1 MEAADPREPG
11 TVWSIGF
18 VAPLS
23 SGEAVVAV
31 PMLEAVRRGAASA
44 AGAARRCGATVQVLA
59 LDDQRDPERAAG
71 LVGRLAADPSVI
83 GVVGPKNSGC
93 ARAAI
98 PVARAAGLPLLL
110 PAATADDL
118 CRLGGGWA
126 FRLCATD
133 AATADAA
140 AALCLRLGIGRL
152 AVIADA
158 TPYGIGL
165 AAGVGAAARAVGIEV
180 GDRLDGCGAVFHAMG
195 EVEQAQ
201 AIRAARAAG
210 FQGALLGA
218 EGGPGAALPAL
229 AGPDAEGAFELYAG
243 APAAGAATVYAAE
256 AEDAARLL
264 VEAAAA
270 TYAGPG
276 AAPPQASAPQAS
288 APRAAAPRASAPRAA
303 APRAAAPRA
312 PAHDRRR
319 LLEALAAVEADGRSG
334 RVGFTPEGERRD
346 AAVSLWRVRSGAS
359 VAESGVEPAG
369 GTHPC

>member
-1 MEAADPREPG
+1 MDAPTDAAHRREPG

-23 SGEAVVAV
+23 FGEAVVAV
-31 PMLEAVRRGAASA
+31 PMLEAVRRGAASGA
-44 AGAARRCGATVQVLA
+44 AAARRCGATVQVLA
-59 LDDQRDPERAAG
+59 LDDRRDPERAAG

-118 CRLGGGWA
+118 CRLGAGWV
-126 FRLCATD
+126 FRLCAAD
-133 AATADAA
+133 AATAAAA

-165 AAGVGAAARAVGIEV
+165 AAGVGDAARAVGIEV
-180 GDRLDGCGAVFHAMG
+180 GHRLDGCGAVFHAMG
-195 EVEQAQ
+195 EVEQAE

-210 FQGALLGA
+210 FRGALLGA

-270 TYAGPG
+270 TH
-276 AAPPQASAPQAS
+276 APPDPGGTPAARGDGRAAAATHATAGAPAPQAPS
-288 APRAAAPRASAPRAA
+288 AA
-303 APRAAAPRA
+303 
-312 PAHDRRR
+312 RRR
-319 LLEALAAVEADGRSG
+319 LRAALAAAEADGRSG

-346 AAVSLWRVRSGAS
+346 AAVSLWRVRSGTS
-359 VAESGVEPAG
+359 VAESEVEPAG

>member
-1 MEAADPREPG
+1 MHAADRREPG

-44 AGAARRCGATVQVLA
+44 AGAARRCGASVEVLA
-59 LDDQRDPERAAG
+59 LDDRRDPERAAE
-71 LVGRLAADPSVI
+71 LVGRLAPDPSVI

-118 CRLGGGWA
+118 CRLGAGWV

-140 AALCLRLGIGRL
+140 AALCLRLGVARL

-158 TPYGIGL
+158 TPYGAGL
-165 AAGVGAAARAVGIEV
+165 AAGVGRAALALGIEV
-180 GDRLDGCGAVFHAMG
+180 RERLDGCAAVFHAMG
-195 EVEQAQ
+195 EVEQAE

-210 FQGALLGA
+210 FEGALLGA
-218 EGGPGAALPAL
+218 EGGPGAELPTL
-229 AGPDAEGAFELYAG
+229 SGPAAEGAFELYAG
-243 APAAGAATVYAAE
+243 APAAGATTVYAAE

-270 TYAGPG
+270 AAATHAPARPGGAPPPPPAGGDGRAAGPTRG
-276 AAPPQASAPQAS
+276 APDRGRL
-288 APRAAAPRASAPRAA
+288 RA
-303 APRAAAPRA
+303 
-312 PAHDRRR
+312 
-319 LLEALAAVEADGRSG
+319 ALAAAEAEGASG
-334 RVGFTPEGERRD
+334 RVAFTRAGERRD
-346 AAVSLWRVRSGAS
+346 AAVSLWRVRSGTS
-359 VAESGVEPAG
+359 VAEGEVEPAG
-369 GTHPC
+369 GAHPC

>member
-1 MEAADPREPG
+1 MDAADRPSPAREPG

-31 PMLEAVRRGAASA
+31 PMLEAVVRGAAA
-44 AGAARRCGATVQVLA
+44 ADGVARPLGATVEVRP
-59 LDDQRDPERAAG
+59 LDDHRDPARAAE

-118 CRLGGGWA
+118 CRLGGGWV

-140 AALCLRLGIGRL
+140 AALCLRLGVGRL

-158 TPYGIGL
+158 TPYGAGL
-165 AAGVGAAARAVGIEV
+165 AAGVAEAARAAGIEV
-180 GDRLDGCGAVFHAMG
+180 GGRLDGRDAVFHAMG
-195 EVEQAQ
+195 EVEQAE
-201 AIRAARAAG
+201 AIRAARAGG

-218 EGGPGAALPAL
+218 EGGPGAELPAL
-229 AGPDAEGAFELYAG
+229 AGGAAEGAFELYAG
-243 APAAGAATVYAAE
+243 TPAPGATTVYAAE

-270 TYAGPG
+270 SLAG
-276 AAPPQASAPQAS
+276 SAPGS
-288 APRAAAPRASAPRAA
+288 GSVDRERLRAA
-303 APRAAAPRA
+303 
-312 PAHDRRR
+312 
-319 LLEALAAVEADGRSG
+319 LAVSELDGRSG
-334 RVGFTPEGERRD
+334 RVAFTAAGERVH
-346 AAVSLWRVRSGAS
+346 AAVSLWRVRSGTS
-359 VAESGVEPAG
+359 VAEAGIAG
-369 GTHPC
+369 GTAPC